1 MNIALTG
8 ANGSIGREL
17 RPFLKHQGHNVFS
30 ISTSAPSDGKLSFTY
45 EELIGKT
52 INVKIDIFLHLA
64 SINSNLKEEE
74 INKEIKLT
82 KDMLLSLPALNCKK
96 LIFFSSAKVYGDN
109 STSKVFY
116 SEDDDLNPRCAYG
129 KAKKLSEELIQH
141 KSSSMGIKSII
152 LRLPPVLCKSTN
164 SNLGKLIQFSQRKIP
179 LPIFAQGFK
188 NQRSILSLNNLKT
201 IINYAIQNNESFFN
215 NEIYN
220 ASDSEFISISELL
233 NAAGNSKIFFIPE
246 NFSKL
251 FFKLP
256 LIKTMLLKLY
266 GNFVLDNSKL
276 QSILDVKLKTTY
288 QSLKLDR

>member
-30 ISTSAPSDGKLSFTY
+30 ISTSSPSDGKLSFTY

-52 INVKIDIFLHLA
+52 IDVKIDIFLHLA

-82 KDMLLSLPALNCKK
+82 KDMLLSLPTLNCKK

-116 SEDDDLNPRCAYG
+116 SEDDDLNPRCSYG
-129 KAKKLSEELIQH
+129 KAKKLSEELIQL

-152 LRLPPVLCKSTN
+152 LRLPPVLSKSTK
-164 SNLGKLIQFSQRKIP
+164 SNLGKLIKFSQRKIS

-188 NQRSILSLNNLKT
+188 NQRSFLSLNNLKT
-201 IINYAIQNNESFFN
+201 IINYAIQNNESFL
-215 NEIYN
+215 YN
-220 ASDSEFISISELL
+220 DI
-233 NAAGNSKIFFIPE
+233 
-246 NFSKL
+246 
-251 FFKLP
+251 
-256 LIKTMLLKLY
+256 
-266 GNFVLDNSKL
+266 
-276 QSILDVKLKTTY
+276 
-288 QSLKLDR
+288 

>member
-17 RPFLKHQGHNVFS
+17 RQFLKHLGHNVFS
-30 ISTSAPSDGKLSFTY
+30 ISTSSPSDGKLSFTY

-52 INVKIDIFLHLA
+52 IDVKIDIFLHLA
-64 SINSNLKEEE
+64 SINSNLKEDE

-82 KDMLLSLPALNCKK
+82 KDMLLSLPTLNCKK

-109 STSKVFY
+109 SLSTVFY
-116 SEDDDLNPRCAYG
+116 SEDDDLNPRCSYG
-129 KAKKLSEELIQH
+129 QAKKLSEELILLEA
-141 KSSSMGIKSII
+141 SNMGIKSII
-152 LRLPPVLCKSTN
+152 LRLPPVLSKSTN
-164 SNLGKLIQFSQRKIP
+164 SNLGKLMQFSQRKIL

-188 NQRSILSLNNLKT
+188 NQRSFLSFNNLKS
-201 IINYAIQNNESFFN
+201 IINFAIQNHESFFD

-220 ASDSEFISISELL
+220 ASDSEFISTSELL
-233 NAAGNSKIFFIPE
+233 DAAGNSKILFIPE

-256 LIKTMLLKLY
+256 LIKTTLLKLY